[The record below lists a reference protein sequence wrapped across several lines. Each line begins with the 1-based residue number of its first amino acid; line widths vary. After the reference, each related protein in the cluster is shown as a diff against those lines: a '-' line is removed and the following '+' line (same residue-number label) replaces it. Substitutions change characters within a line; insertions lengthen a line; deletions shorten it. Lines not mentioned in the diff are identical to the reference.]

1 MTNSIA
7 IEHMTIKK
15 KTSIFGKLFILFFI
29 STIQISNAQEFK
41 IIAHSDNRITTHK
54 LTSGPSGFEIGITA
68 NGGGVIN
75 YVNFPGIGDIMK
87 LASDRYGRAGQL
99 AFRDTSHGGSYN
111 PTQAGYNED
120 IGTKCKVIK
129 EGNKLIVPQRGMA
142 LWFGDKRNDF
152 TQWENIGSDSYD
164 NDAGNSDTDG
174 LDETN
179 LEGKQETEVFSEF
192 DYYGTY
198 EDVYGQNNIAIAA
211 IRHYFEVSFIREPGH
226 CLNQF
231 RDGTPLFN
239 KNALRNDISKKFPV
253 GKHPGTDKDM
263 NGVTA
268 VWSLRNDVA
277 RWNYNHVYFR
287 TTAGQWTIFEAD
299 VAVPSESDHQIM
311 ILAESNN
318 PNTGRA
324 YCLYKPN
331 TEINNFPIIGVNE
344 NTGTIAYKD
353 ERIILRTEGTK
364 ITYDKFR
371 APAMSKYG
379 FSNRFAGLI
388 NRTRL
393 AENIFEAY
401 RGEYYILYGTPQQII
416 NTIDKI
422 EGLKISQYISF
433 SALEDKTVGDAS
445 FYPGAISDSKLPINY
460 TSTNTDVA
468 RIENGKIV
476 IIGAGTTTITA
487 QQNGNTTYLAANAES
502 QELTI
507 TNNSLSTDEIKDKND
522 TILIYPNPSNGVYQ
536 LSEAIEYSIYDVTGR
551 LLLFSKGKR
560 IDLSSY
566 EKGLYLLCYKK
577 NTKTLIKY

>member
-1 MTNSIA
+1 MI
-7 IEHMTIKK
+7 IEKANPYL
-15 KTSIFGKLFILFFI
+15 GKSFILIFI
-29 STIQISNAQEFK
+29 FILKSQLFLSQDFK

-54 LTSGPSGFEIGITA
+54 LKSGPSGFEIGITS

-75 YVNFPGIGDIMK
+75 FINFPGIGDIMK

-129 EGNKLIVPQRGMA
+129 NEKKLIIPQRGMA

-164 NDAGNSDTDG
+164 NDGGNTDTDG
-174 LDETN
+174 LDESN

-192 DYYGTY
+192 DYYGVY
-198 EDVYGQNNIAIAA
+198 EDIYGQNDISIGA

-231 RDGTPLFN
+231 RAGTPLYN
-239 KNALRNDISKKFPV
+239 GNALRNDISKKFPV

-277 RWNYNHVYFR
+277 RWNYSHVYFR
-287 TTAGQWTIFEAD
+287 TTTGQWNVFEAD
-299 VAVPSESDHQIM
+299 VNVPTNADHQIM

-318 PNTGRA
+318 PKTGRG

-344 NTGTIAYKD
+344 YTGTIAYKD
-353 ERIILRTEGTK
+353 ERIFLSNEGTK
-364 ITYDKFR
+364 MSYSKFR

-379 FSNRFAGLI
+379 FSNKFSGLI

-393 AENIFEAY
+393 DANIFEAY
-401 RGEYYILYGTPQQII
+401 RGEYYIFYGTPQQIMDNI
-416 NTIDKI
+416 SKI
-422 EGLKISQYISF
+422 ESLKISQYISF

-445 FYPGAISDSKLPINY
+445 FYPGAKSDSKLPINY
-460 TSTNTDVA
+460 TSSNTDVA
-468 RIENGKIV
+468 RIENNKIV
-476 IIGAGTTTITA
+476 IVNSGKTTITA
-487 QQNGNTTYLAANAES
+487 NQPGNEKYKIAEAAS
-502 QELTI
+502 QELVI
-507 TNNSLSTDEIKDKND
+507 NSNALSLEEFNKENV
-522 TILIYPNPSNGVYQ
+522 LIYPNPSNGIYK
-536 LSEAIEYSIYDVTGR
+536 LSEVIKYSIYDITGR
-551 LLLFSKGKR
+551 LIISGKGNS
-560 IDLSSY
+560 INLSSN
-566 EKGLYLLCYKK
+566 EAGIYLLRYKGS
-577 NTKTLIKY
+577 TRHLIRY

>member
-1 MTNSIA
+1 MS
-7 IEHMTIKK
+7 IKK
-15 KTSIFGKLFILFFI
+15 VFSFVVKPSIVIVIFICNFQSSI
-29 STIQISNAQEFK
+29 AQEFK

-54 LTSGPSGFEIGITA
+54 LKSGPSGFEIGITS

-75 YVNFPGIGDIMK
+75 FVNFPGIGDIMK

-120 IGTKCKVIK
+120 IGTKCQVIK

-164 NDAGNSDTDG
+164 NDGGNSDTDG
-174 LDETN
+174 LDESN

-192 DYYGTY
+192 DYYGVY
-198 EDVYGQNNIAIAA
+198 EDVYGQNDISVGA

-231 RDGTPLFN
+231 RAGTPLYN
-239 KNALRNDISKKFPV
+239 GKALRNDISKKFPV
-253 GKHPGTDKDM
+253 GKHPGTEKDM

-277 RWNYNHVYFR
+277 RWNYSHVYFR
-287 TTAGQWTIFEAD
+287 TTSGQWNVFEAD
-299 VAVPSESDHQIM
+299 VNVPSNADHQIM
-311 ILAESNN
+311 ILAESDN

-353 ERIILRTEGTK
+353 ERIFLKNEGTK
-364 ITYDKFR
+364 MSYDKFR

-379 FSNRFAGLI
+379 FSNKFSGLI

-393 AENIFEAY
+393 DANFFEAY
-401 RGEYYILYGTPQQII
+401 RGEYYIFYGTPQQIMDNI
-416 NTIDKI
+416 SKI

-433 SALEDKTVGDAS
+433 SELEDKTVGDAS
-445 FYPGAISDSKLPINY
+445 FYPGAKSDSKLPINY
-460 TSTNTDVA
+460 TSSNTDVA
-468 RIENGKIV
+468 RIENEKIV
-476 IIGAGTTTITA
+476 LVGSGKTIITA
-487 QQNGNTTYLAANAES
+487 SQSGNDTYLVADAVS
-502 QELTI
+502 QELRV
-507 TNNSLSTDEIKDKND
+507 NNEALSIEDIEEQEKL
-522 TILIYPNPSNGVYQ
+522 LIFPNPSSGLFYV
-536 LSEAIEYSIYDVTGR
+536 SEDIRYTIYDVTGR
-551 LLLFSKGKR
+551 LILSGKGDM
-560 IDLSSY
+560 IDLSTK
-566 EKGLYLLCYKK
+566 EKGVYFLRYNGNVKSLFRY
-577 NTKTLIKY
+577 